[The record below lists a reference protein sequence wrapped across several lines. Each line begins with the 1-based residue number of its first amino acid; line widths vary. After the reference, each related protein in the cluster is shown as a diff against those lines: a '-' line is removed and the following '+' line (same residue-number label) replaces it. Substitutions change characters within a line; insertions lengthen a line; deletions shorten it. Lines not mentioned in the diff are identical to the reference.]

1 MIKHRFFLLF
11 MMIPFLSIG
20 LSSCVND
27 LKKID
32 EVASLKDIG
41 VELGK
46 NVEVVVSNNGI
57 MRVKI
62 IATETKR
69 HMEGTPYTEFPRGIK
84 AYTYN
89 AASEIESSMTAKYAT
104 IIEHGGKIETMNAK
118 NDVVVVNLKGE
129 KLNTEELMWKQAEKK
144 IYATGFV
151 RITTPDEIIYGNGLE
166 AKEDFSEYTIKK
178 VTGTVK
184 IKNDDL

>member
-1 MIKHRFFLLF
+1 MNYRISHLVFLLGIVCF
-11 MMIPFLSIG
+11 ALC
-20 LSSCVND
+20 SCVND

-32 EVASLKDIG
+32 EIASIKDVG

-46 NVEVVVSNNGI
+46 NVEVLVTNNGVL
-57 MRVKI
+57 RVKI
-62 IATETKR
+62 IATETRR

-89 AASEIESSMTAKYAT
+89 ADLEIESSMTAKYAT
-104 IIEHGGKIETMNAK
+104 IIEKAGKIETMNAK
-118 NDVVVVNLKGE
+118 NDVVVVNVKGE
-129 KLNTEELMWKQAEKK
+129 KLNTEELMWNQAEKK

-151 RITTPDEIIYGNGLE
+151 RITTPDEIIYGTGLE

-178 VTGTVK
+178 VTGKVK
-184 IKNDDL
+184 VKNDAL